1 VTANPSNSQSPIPL
15 NSHKLSLGAMDWLRH
30 HFTQLG
36 TLAANPVA
44 FFIVCAYGVLW
55 FLF

>member
-1 VTANPSNSQSPIPL
+1 MLKSRTPITL
-15 NSHKLSLGAMDWLRH
+15 NKMSFDPMDWLRH
-30 HFTQLG
+30 NFTQLG

>member
-1 VTANPSNSQSPIPL
+1 LKTRPSIA
-15 NSHKLSLGAMDWLRH
+15 LGKDEPRLGPMDWLRH

>member
-1 VTANPSNSQSPIPL
+1 MTANPSNSQSPIPL

>member
-1 VTANPSNSQSPIPL
+1 
-15 NSHKLSLGAMDWLRH
+15 MDWLRH